1 MDLVFEIG
9 CEELPASFQL
19 PAVQYMREELT
30 KGLTDARL
38 LGKARL
44 ETYATPRRL
53 ALIAKGLE
61 ERAEDVR
68 KKLFGPPAKA
78 AFVDGK
84 PTKAA
89 EGFAKKAGVPLESLK
104 IEGDRVVVEQTV
116 KGQCTGEAL
125 PPLLAKIIRGIPFRK
140 SMRWDSLEADAFA
153 RPVHWIAAT
162 LDGKPLQLSFA
173 DVESGSLTRGHRF
186 HAPQEIALPGA
197 AAYVDTLR
205 EAHVLADWEERKG
218 RIAIE
223 VARAAKEAGG
233 VPRPDDELLEIV
245 TGLVE
250 EPTGVVGRF
259 DEEFLQLPPE
269 VLVSEMRGHQKYFAV
284 QRETGELLPAF
295 VAVSNTR
302 VQDPAVSRKGYE
314 RVLRARLSDG
324 KFFFDE
330 DRKATLRSRVE
341 KLGRRTFLAGLG
353 SEKDRGD
360 RLREL
365 SLWLHGTTGRAQPAQ
380 LAEAA
385 ELCKADLT
393 TGMVGEFPELQGSMG
408 RVYALHDGVD
418 KTVADAIFEHYLPR
432 GADDKLPQG
441 DTGALLGIADRID
454 QLAGLFKLGKEPT
467 GAADPYGLRR
477 AALGII
483 RVTLAKQYRFDL
495 VKALNYADE
504 LHDKQMHARAVA
516 EMAKKGG
523 GGSVA
528 TLSVPGQ
535 LSAKVWAFLLGRL
548 EVQLKD
554 RAQPDSIQAALHTGA
569 YDLVSLEKRVLA
581 LQEVRQSR
589 RAQFE
594 ATAAAF
600 KRIANILA
608 QAAEKKIAPV
618 ALQPALA
625 KLPAEEALFK
635 ALEQSQGRLSVA
647 LDEGEDYP
655 AAYAALADLR
665 PAVDAFF
672 DGVMVMDPDPGQ
684 RDNRL
689 ALLRALHELF
699 APLADFARLQVEKS
713 A

>member
-9 CEELPASFQL
+9 CEELPASFQQ
-19 PAVQYMREELT
+19 PAVQYMREELA
-30 KGLTDARL
+30 KGLTEARL
-38 LGKARL
+38 LGDAALK
-44 ETYATPRRL
+44 TYATPRRL
-53 ALIAKGLE
+53 AVIATGIT

-68 KKLFGPPAKA
+68 KKLSGPPAKA

-89 EGFAKKAGVPLESLK
+89 EGFAKKAGVPLEALQ
-104 IEGDRVVVEQTV
+104 IEGDRVVVEQNV
-116 KGQCTGEAL
+116 KGQSAAEAL
-125 PPLLAKIIRGIPFRK
+125 PPLLARIVRGIPFRK
-140 SMRWDSLEADAFA
+140 SMRWDSLETDAFA
-153 RPVHWIAAT
+153 RPVHWIAAA
-162 LDGKPLQLSFA
+162 LDGKPLSLSFA
-173 DVESGSLTRGHRF
+173 DVTSGTRTRGHRF
-186 HAPQEIALPGA
+186 HAPQEIALPSA
-197 AAYVDTLR
+197 AQYVDTLR
-205 EAHVLADWEERKG
+205 EAHVLADWQERKE
-218 RIAIE
+218 RVAIE
-223 VARAAKEAGG
+223 VTRAAREALG
-233 VPRPDDELLEIV
+233 VPRPDEELLEIV

-250 EPTGVVGRF
+250 EPSAVVGRF

-284 QRETGELLPAF
+284 QSDSGELLPAF
-295 VAVSNTR
+295 VAISNTR

-330 DRKATLRSRVE
+330 DRKSSLRSRVAM
-341 KLGRRTFLAGLG
+341 LSRRTFLAGLG
-353 SEKDRGD
+353 TEQDRAN

-408 RVYALHDGVD
+408 RVYALHDGIAAP
-418 KTVADAIFEHYLPR
+418 VADAIFEHYLPR

-454 QLAGLFKLGKEPT
+454 QLVGLFGIGKEPSGT
-467 GAADPYGLRR
+467 ADPYGQRR
-477 AALGII
+477 AAVGLI
-483 RVTLAKQYRFDL
+483 RLTLAKGYRFSLYKALRYAQEQHATNPKVSQDQALL
-495 VKALNYADE
+495 VKIW
-504 LHDKQMHARAVA
+504 
-516 EMAKKGG
+516 G
-523 GGSVA
+523 
-528 TLSVPGQ
+528 
-535 LSAKVWAFLLGRL
+535 FLLGRL

-569 YDLVSLEKRVLA
+569 HDLVSLEKRVLA
-581 LQEVRQSR
+581 LQEVRESR

-600 KRIANILA
+600 KRIANILIQA
-608 QAAEKKIAPV
+608 QEKKLPPSV
-618 ALQPALA
+618 LQPQLA
-625 KLPAEEALFK
+625 KMPAEQAMLK
-635 ALEQSQGRLSVA
+635 ALEQSRERLGVA
-647 LDEGEDYP
+647 LEEGEDYP

-665 PAVDAFF
+665 PAVDTFF
-672 DGVMVMDPDPGQ
+672 DDVMVMDPDPGQ

-699 APLADFARLQVEKS
+699 APLADFARLQVDKS

>member
-1 MDLVFEIG
+1 MNLVFEIG
-9 CEELPASFQL
+9 CEELPASSQQ
-19 PAVQYMREELT
+19 PAVQYMRDELS
-30 KGLTDARL
+30 KGLAEVRL
-38 LGKARL
+38 LGGAQLK
-44 ETYATPRRL
+44 TYATPRRL
-53 ALIAKGLE
+53 TVIATGIT

-68 KKLFGPPAKA
+68 KKLSGPPTKA

-89 EGFAKKAGVPLESLK
+89 EGFAKKAGVPLESLQV
-104 IEGDRVVVEQTV
+104 EGDRVVVEQNI
-116 KGQCTGEAL
+116 KGQSAAEAL
-125 PPLLAKIIRGIPFRK
+125 PALLAKIVRGIPFKK
-140 SMRWDSLEADAFA
+140 SMRWDSLETDAFA
-153 RPVHWIAAT
+153 RPVHWLAAA
-162 LDGKPLQLSFA
+162 LDGKPVPLAFA
-173 DVESGSLTRGHRF
+173 DVVSGTQTRGHRF
-186 HAPQEIALPGA
+186 HAPQEFTLPA
-197 AAYVDTLR
+197 ADKYVDVLR
-205 EAHVLADWEERKG
+205 EAHVLADWDERKS
-218 RIAIE
+218 RVAIE
-223 VARAAKEAGG
+223 VTRAAREAGG

-284 QRETGELLPAF
+284 QSDSGELLPAF
-295 VAVSNTR
+295 VAISNTR

-341 KLGRRTFLAGLG
+341 KLSRRTFLAGLG
-353 SEKDRGD
+353 TEQDRAN

-365 SLWLHGTTGRAQPAQ
+365 SLWLHGTTGRALPAQ

-408 RVYALHDGVD
+408 RVYALHDGVA
-418 KTVADAIFEHYLPR
+418 KPVADAIFEHYLPR

-441 DTGALLGIADRID
+441 DTGALLGLADRID
-454 QLAGLFKLGKEPT
+454 QLVGLFGIGKEPSGT
-467 GAADPYGLRR
+467 ADPYGQRR
-477 AALGII
+477 AALGLI
-483 RVTLAKQYRFDL
+483 RLTLSKGYRFNL
-495 VKALNYADE
+495 YKALRYGQE
-504 LHDKQMHARAVA
+504 QHAKNPKVSQEQA
-516 EMAKKGG
+516 
-523 GGSVA
+523 
-528 TLSVPGQ
+528 L
-535 LSAKVWAFLLGRL
+535 LDKVWGFLLARL
-548 EVQLKD
+548 EVVFKD

-569 YDLVSLEKRVLA
+569 HDLVSLEKRVLA
-581 LQEVRQSR
+581 LQDVRTSR

-608 QAAEKKIAPV
+608 QAAEKKIAPA

-625 KLPAEEALFK
+625 KLPAEQSLLQ
-635 ALEQSQGRLSVA
+635 ALEQSRDRLSVA

-672 DGVMVMDPDPGQ
+672 DGVMVMDPDPAQ

-699 APLADFARLQVEKS
+699 APLADFARLQVDKS

>member
-1 MDLVFEIG
+1 MDLVLEIG

-19 PAVQYMREELT
+19 PAVQYLKDELT
-30 KGLTDARL
+30 KGLNESRL
-38 LGKARL
+38 FGTASVK
-44 ETYATPRRL
+44 TFATPRRL
-53 ALIAKGLE
+53 TVIATGIE
-61 ERAEDVR
+61 ARAPDVR
-68 KKLFGPPAKA
+68 KKLSGPPAKA
-78 AFVDGK
+78 AFADGK

-89 EGFAKKAGVPLESLK
+89 EGFAKKAGVPVEALK
-104 IEGDRVVVEQTV
+104 VEGDRVVVEQEV
-116 KGQCTGEAL
+116 KGQSAAEAL
-125 PPLLAKIIRGIPFRK
+125 PRLLAELVRGIPFKK
-140 SMRWDSLEADAFA
+140 SMRWDSLDGDAFA
-153 RPVHWIAAT
+153 RPVHWIAAA
-162 LDGKPLQLSFA
+162 LDGQPLSISFA
-173 DVESGSLTRGHRF
+173 DVESSATTRGHRF
-186 HAPQEIALPGA
+186 HAPQELPLPRA
-197 AAYVDTLR
+197 AHYVDVLR
-205 EAHVLADWEERKG
+205 EAHVLADWNERKQ
-218 RIAIE
+218 RVAVE
-223 VARAAKEAGG
+223 VARAAQEAGG
-233 VPRPDDELLEIV
+233 VPRPDDELLETV

-250 EPTGVVGRF
+250 EPSAVVGRF

-284 QRETGELLPAF
+284 QTNSGQLLPAF

-330 DRKATLRSRVE
+330 DRKSALRSRVE

-353 SEKDRGD
+353 TEHDRIA

-365 SLWLHGTTGRAQPAQ
+365 SLWLHGSTGKAQPKE

-408 RVYALHDGVD
+408 RVYALHDGVS

-432 GADDKLPQG
+432 GAEDKLPEG

-454 QLAGLFKLGKEPT
+454 QLVGLFGIGKEPT
-467 GAADPYGLRR
+467 GAADPYGQRR
-477 AALGII
+477 AALGLI
-483 RVTLAKQYRFDL
+483 RLTLAKGYRYDL
-495 VKALNYADE
+495 YAALRYAQE
-504 LHDKQMHARAVA
+504 QHAKNEKVSRAA
-516 EMAKKGG
+516 A
-523 GGSVA
+523 
-528 TLSVPGQ
+528 L
-535 LSAKVWAFLLGRL
+535 LDKVWAFLLGRL

-569 YDLVSLEKRVLA
+569 HDLVSLEKRVLA
-581 LQEVRQSR
+581 LQEVRTAR
-589 RAQFE
+589 KAQFE

-608 QAAEKKIAPV
+608 QAGEKKISAV
-618 ALQPALA
+618 ALQPGLA
-625 KLPAEEALFK
+625 KLPAEQALLA
-635 ALEQSQGRLSVA
+635 ALEESRKRLSSA

-665 PAVDAFF
+665 PSVDAFF
-672 DGVMVMDPDPGQ
+672 DDVMVMDPDERQ

-689 ALLRALHELF
+689 ALLRGLHELF
-699 APLADFARLQVEKS
+699 APLADFSRLQVDKS

>member
-19 PAVQYMREELT
+19 PAVQYMRDELS
-30 KGLTDARL
+30 KGLAEARL
-38 LGKARL
+38 LGGASLK
-44 ETYATPRRL
+44 TYATPRRL
-53 ALIAKGLE
+53 AVLVTGIEA
-61 ERAEDVR
+61 RAEDVR
-68 KKLFGPPAKA
+68 KKLSGPPAKA

-89 EGFAKKAGVPLESLK
+89 EGFAKKAGVPLEALQ

-116 KGQCTGEAL
+116 KGQSADEAL

-140 SMRWDSLEADAFA
+140 SMRWGSLETDAFA
-153 RPVHWIAAT
+153 RPVHWIGAA
-162 LDGKPLQLSFA
+162 LDGKPLKISFA
-173 DVESGSLTRGHRF
+173 DVESGASTRGHRF
-186 HAPQEIALPGA
+186 HAPQEIPLPDA
-197 AAYVDTLR
+197 ATYVDILR
-205 EAHVLADWEERKG
+205 EAHVLADWEERKQ

-259 DEEFLQLPPE
+259 EEEFLQLPPE

-284 QRETGELLPAF
+284 QNENGSLLPAF

-314 RVLRARLSDG
+314 RLLRARLSDG

-330 DRKATLRSRVE
+330 DRKSTLRSRVE

-353 SEKDRGD
+353 TEQDRAN

-408 RVYALHDGVD
+408 RVYALHDGISPV
-418 KTVADAIFEHYLPR
+418 VADAIFEHYLPR

-441 DTGALLGIADRID
+441 DAGALLGLADRID
-454 QLAGLFKLGKEPT
+454 QLVGLFGIGKEPT
-467 GAADPYGLRR
+467 GTADPYGQRR
-477 AALGII
+477 AALGLI
-483 RVTLAKQYRFDL
+483 RLTLTKGYRFDL
-495 VKALNYADE
+495 YKALRYAQE
-504 LHDKQMHARAVA
+504 QHKAN
-516 EMAKKGG
+516 E
-523 GGSVA
+523 
-528 TLSVPGQ
+528 
-535 LSAKVWAFLLGRL
+535 KVSQEPALLEKIWAFLLGRL

-569 YDLVSLEKRVLA
+569 HDLVSLEKRVLA
-581 LQEVRQSR
+581 LQDVRQSR

-600 KRIANILA
+600 RRIANILA
-608 QAAEKKIAPV
+608 QAAEKKIAAV

-625 KLPAEEALFK
+625 KLPAEASLLEALK
-635 ALEQSQGRLSVA
+635 QSQDRLSVA

-672 DGVMVMDPDPGQ
+672 DGVMVMDPDSGQ

-689 ALLRALHELF
+689 AMLRALHELF
-699 APLADFARLQVEKS
+699 APLADFARLQVDKS